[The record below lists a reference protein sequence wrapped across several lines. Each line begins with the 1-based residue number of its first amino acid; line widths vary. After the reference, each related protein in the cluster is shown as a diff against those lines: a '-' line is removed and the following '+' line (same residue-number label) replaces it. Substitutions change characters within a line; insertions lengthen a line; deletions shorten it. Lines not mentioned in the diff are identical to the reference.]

1 VNRYPFSPYPDGW
14 FQVGWSAQLAPGAV
28 RPLRCFG
35 QELVLF
41 RTEAGEAVVLDAHCP
56 HLGAHMGHGG
66 CVQGESIVCPFHHW
80 RWDAQGRLV
89 EIPYAR
95 RDRRPDVVLRRWPVH
110 ETCGVILVWNS
121 LAGREPGWRIA
132 DAPEYGARGWSGY
145 HTKTWRIRMHV
156 QELAENVPDAPH
168 FRYVHQ
174 TPTLPTAIPSTDGPI
189 YRQETRMTSADGSV
203 DLTFRQEAFG
213 LGLIWLRT
221 SSEPR
226 MAFLNATTPIDAE
239 HCELSISMLIR
250 DPAPG
255 GELSPLGRAH
265 VEALFAQVD
274 QDVPI
279 FEHKVYRAKPPLVE
293 DDGPIA
299 VLRRWAQ
306 QFYA

>member
-1 VNRYPFSPYPDGW
+1 MSRYPFSPYPGGW
-14 FQVGWSAQLAPGAV
+14 FQVGFSGELAAGAV
-28 RPLRCFG
+28 RPLSCFG

-56 HLGAHMGHGG
+56 HLGAHLGHGG
-66 CVQGESIVCPFHHW
+66 CVRGESIVCPFHNW
-80 RWDAQGRLV
+80 RFDAQGRLV

-95 RDRRPDVVLRRWPVH
+95 RARRPDASLRRWPVH

-121 LAGREPGWRIA
+121 PSGAEPGWRMP
-132 DAPEYGARGWSGY
+132 DAPEYGAAGWSGY
-145 HTKTWRIRMHV
+145 HTRSWRVRMHV

-168 FRYVHQ
+168 FRYVHR
-174 TPTLPTAIPSTDGPI
+174 TPTLPTAVPSTDGPI
-189 YRQETRMTSADGSV
+189 YRQETRMTSADGTV

-221 SSEPR
+221 ASEPR
-226 MAFLNATTPIDAE
+226 MAFLNATTPLDDE
-239 HCELSISMLIR
+239 HCQLTLAVLIR
-250 DPAPG
+250 DPEPG
-255 GELSPLGRAH
+255 GELSPAGRAH

-279 FEHKVYRAKPPLVE
+279 FENKVYRPKPPLVE
-293 DDGPIA
+293 DDGPIP

>member
-1 VNRYPFSPYPDGW
+1 
-14 FQVGWSAQLAPGAV
+14 V
-28 RPLRCFG
+28 RPLRYFG

-56 HLGAHMGHGG
+56 HLGAHLGYGG
-66 CVQGESIVCPFHHW
+66 CVRADSIVCPFHNW
-80 RWDAQGRLV
+80 RFDAHGRLV

-95 RDRRPDVVLRRWPVH
+95 RDRRPDVALRRWPVH
-110 ETCGVILVWNS
+110 ETCGVILVWHA
-121 LAGREPGWRIA
+121 LAEAGPTWRMA
-132 DAPEYGARGWSGY
+132 DAAEYGAPGWSGY
-145 HTKTWRIRMHV
+145 HTKSWRIRMHV

-189 YRQETRMTSADGSV
+189 YRQETRMSSADGNV

-226 MAFLNATTPIDAE
+226 MAFLNATTPIDDE
-239 HCELSISMLIR
+239 HCELTLSVLIR
-250 DPAPG
+250 DPEPAG
-255 GELSPLGRAH
+255 QLSPVARAH

-293 DDGPIA
+293 GDGPIP

>member
-1 VNRYPFSPYPDGW
+1 VSRYPFSPYPNGW
-14 FQVGWSAQLAPGAV
+14 YQIGWSQDLAPGAV
-28 RPLRCFG
+28 RALRYFG

-41 RTEAGEAVVLDAHCP
+41 RTQAGAAVVLDAHCP
-56 HLGAHMGHGG
+56 HLGAHLGHGG
-66 CVQGESIVCPFHHW
+66 CVEGESITCPFHRW
-80 RWDAQGRLV
+80 RWAADGRLL

-95 RDRRPDVVLRRWPVH
+95 RARLPDVALRRWPVV
-110 ETCGVILVWNS
+110 ESSGVILVWNS
-121 LAGREPGWRIA
+121 LTGAEPGWQVA
-132 DAPEYGARGWSGY
+132 DAPEFGAPGWSGY
-145 HTKTWRIRMHV
+145 HTRTWRIRMHV

-174 TPTLPTAIPSTDGPI
+174 TPTLPTAIPEAAGPI
-189 YRQETRMTSADGSV
+189 YRQETRMTSADGKL

-226 MAFLNATTPIDAE
+226 MAFLNSTTPLDDE
-239 HCELSISMLIR
+239 HCELSLSVLIR
-250 DPAPG
+250 DPEPG
-255 GELSPLGRAH
+255 GALSPLGRAH
-265 VEALFAQVD
+265 VDALFAQVD

-293 DDGPIA
+293 DDGPIP

>member
-1 VNRYPFSPYPDGW
+1 VSRYPFSPYPSGW
-14 FQVGWSAQLAPGAV
+14 YQVAWSADVAPGEV
-28 RPLRCFG
+28 RALRYFG
-35 QELVLF
+35 QDLVLF
-41 RTEAGEAVVLDAHCP
+41 RGEDGAPALLDAHCP
-56 HLGAHMGHGG
+56 HLGAHLAYGG
-66 CVQGESIVCPFHHW
+66 CVRGGSIVCPFHHW
-80 RWDAQGRLV
+80 RWDASGRLL

-95 RDRRPDVVLRRWPVH
+95 RGRLPDVALRSWPVH
-110 ETCGVILVWNS
+110 ETCGVILAWHS
-121 LAGREPGWRIA
+121 LTGAEPGWRMA
-132 DAPEYGARGWSGY
+132 DAPEYGAPGWSGY

-168 FRYVHQ
+168 FRYVHG

-189 YRQETRMTSADGSV
+189 YRQQTRMTSADRKL
-203 DLTFRQEAFG
+203 DLTFCQEAFG

-226 MAFLNATTPIDAE
+226 MAFLNATTPIDDE
-239 HCELSISMLIR
+239 HCELRISMLIR
-250 DPAPG
+250 DDAPG
-255 GELSPLGRAH
+255 GALSPPARAH
-265 VEALFAQVD
+265 VEGLFAQVD

-293 DDGPIA
+293 DDGPIP